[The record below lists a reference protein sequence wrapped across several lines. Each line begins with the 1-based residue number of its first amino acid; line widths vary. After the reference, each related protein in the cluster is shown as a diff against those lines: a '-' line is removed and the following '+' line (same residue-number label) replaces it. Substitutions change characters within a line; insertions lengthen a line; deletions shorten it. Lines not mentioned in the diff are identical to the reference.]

1 MKSFHWK
8 RTLVENSN
16 EKIHQMSFGKE
27 NLDRLTIDHEVY
39 TVQANGGKVY
49 NAAESAKVGN
59 YNWLLDSC
67 PKDLY
72 DNSKA
77 SFNRSFSR
85 MLASVRCAF
94 RIAAN

>member
-1 MKSFHWK
+1 
-8 RTLVENSN
+8 
-16 EKIHQMSFGKE
+16 MSFGKE

-49 NAAESAKVGN
+49 DAAESAKVGN

-77 SFNRSFSR
+77 SFIRSFGR
-85 MLASVRCAF
+85 MSASVGCAL
-94 RIAAN
+94 RTICGVLAPVAL